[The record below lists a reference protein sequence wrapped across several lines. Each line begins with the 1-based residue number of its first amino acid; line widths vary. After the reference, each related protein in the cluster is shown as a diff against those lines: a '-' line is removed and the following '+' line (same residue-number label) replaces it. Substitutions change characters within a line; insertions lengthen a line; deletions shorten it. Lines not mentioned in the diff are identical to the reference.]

1 MYKQIRSQFL
11 DFFKQKDHL
20 ILPSSGLIP
29 HNDPSLMFTNSG
41 MVQFKNVFL
50 GLEKPQYKNVTTV
63 QKSLRA
69 GGKHN
74 DLDNVGYTARHH
86 TFFEMLGNFSFS
98 EYFKEQAIL
107 QAWEFL
113 TKEIGLPKEKLYVTV
128 FYNDDEAFNIWKKV
142 LGTEDRI
149 IRIESNDNFW
159 SMGDS
164 GPCGP
169 CSEIFYDYGDKVA
182 GGKPGTPEQDG
193 DRFVEIWNLVF
204 MQYNQENG
212 VKTPL
217 KQTAIDTGMGLERL
231 VSVLEG
237 KTDNYDT
244 SLFLSLRKGI
254 AENYNC
260 DAFGKENTA
269 CKVVADH
276 VRAISF
282 LIAEG
287 VTPSNEGRGYVLR
300 RIMRRAM
307 RYLHQIDPENAK
319 MHTIVDFLDS
329 QMGEAYHEL
338 RRAVPTIK
346 DVIAT
351 EEQNFKQ
358 MLDRG
363 LKILND
369 NIDGAILGG
378 ETAFKLYDTYGF
390 PLDLTQDIL
399 RAKNIAVDVDGF
411 EKALEKQKEMSK
423 AAWKGSGEVADDKIW
438 FELKEKF
445 GETPFL
451 GYEKTVGKAKVLAIV
466 GDWVVFDK
474 TVFYPEGGGQ
484 IGDTGFIGKMSG
496 QNDESLSIEEATKSW
511 SSYEV
516 VDTKKFADTIIAHKI
531 KGNFDLCIGQ
541 QYDLQ
546 VGIFKRP
553 ETAKHHSATHLLQA
567 ALQRIVGSH
576 VAQKGSKVEP
586 HRLTFDFS
594 HGKAL
599 TPEEIAKVEND
610 VNEKIS
616 QQLDVSCQNM
626 PKLEAEKLGA
636 MALFGEKYGDEVRV
650 VNMQDISV
658 ELCGGTHVKNTGFIG
673 SFKIISESS
682 VASGVRRIEAKCGQ
696 ALTKYL
702 EDQIAIKN
710 QEIAAS
716 AEQKKQQAK
725 EIEKLQIGFSIKNT
739 KTDGDII
746 IIEEK
751 FAPNIVREA
760 VISVAKNNPHAIVIG
775 VSINENG
782 ATYIVD
788 IGSEGNKEKAIQMA
802 QKMQQDVGVAQ
813 IKPFNGK
820 ILIFG
825 GKLIKI

>member
-86 TFFEMLGNFSFS
+86 TFFEMLGNFSFCD
-98 EYFKEQAIL
+98 YFKEKAIL
-107 QAWEFL
+107 YAWEFL

-193 DRFVEIWNLVF
+193 DRFVEVWNLVF

-244 SLFLSLRKGI
+244 SLFLALRKGI

-319 MHTIVDFLDS
+319 MHTIVDFLDGE
-329 QMGEAYHEL
+329 MGESYHEL

-369 NIDGAILGG
+369 NIDGAILSG
-378 ETAFKLYDTYGF
+378 EMAFKLYDTYGF

-399 RAKNIAVDVDGF
+399 RAKNITVDVDGF

-451 GYEKTVGKAKVLAIV
+451 GYEQTECKATILAIV
-466 GDWVVFDK
+466 GNWVVFDK

-484 IGDTGFIGKMSG
+484 VGDKNKNAGI
-496 QNDESLSIEEATKSW
+496 L
-511 SSYEV
+511 
-516 VDTKKFADTIIAHKI
+516 DTKKMAGGIIAHKI
-531 KGNFDLCIGQ
+531 DVQDLKVGDSVDLSFDIK
-541 QYDLQ
+541 D
-546 VGIFKRP
+546 RN
-553 ETAKHHSATHLLQA
+553 ETAKHHSATHLLQS
-567 ALQRIVGSH
+567 ALQRIIGEH

-594 HGKAL
+594 HNKGL
-599 TPEEIAKVEND
+599 TVEEIAKVEND
-610 VNEKIS
+610 VNEKIA
-616 QQLDVSCQNM
+616 QQLDVSCKNM
-626 PKLEAEKLGA
+626 PKSEAEKLGA

-702 EDQIAIKN
+702 EEQIAIKN
-710 QEIAAS
+710 QEIATS

-746 IIEEK
+746 IVEEK
-751 FAPNIVREA
+751 FASNIVREA
-760 VISVAKNNPHAIVIG
+760 VIGVAKNNPHAIVIG

-788 IGSEGNKEKAIQMA
+788 IGIEANKEKAAQMV